1 MKKTSMEISVSMRA
15 ITFFHNESQPSEKI
29 DDCLVFRR
37 DKVYYSKSIKM
48 GKKALFIKNS
58 TLYPP
63 VDEILAETGFE
74 VDVATGRESG
84 LRQLI
89 GQTHDVVVV
98 MDSNGSESWQFCQI
112 IRSITTIPLIVIN
125 ANASPEACARAIYSG
140 ADFFM
145 RKPFGPLEFLARVN
159 SLMERPV
166 YRQAMPIGQ

>member
-15 ITFFHNESQPSEKI
+15 ITFFNNESQPLEKI
-29 DDCLVFRR
+29 DDYLLFRQ
-37 DKVYYSKSIKM
+37 DKVYYSKSVKM
-48 GKKALFIKNS
+48 GKKALFIKNT

-63 VDEILAETGFE
+63 VDEILTEAGFE
-74 VDVATGRESG
+74 VEVVTGREPG

-89 GQTHDVVVV
+89 RQTYDVAVV

-112 IRSITTIPLIVIN
+112 IRSMTAIPLIVIN
-125 ANASPEACARAIYSG
+125 ANATPEVCARAIYSG

-166 YRQAMPIGQ
+166 YRQAMPIG